1 MPITLTSK
9 EIRNGLVYLAINL
22 LLLPGLVSMVGLGLG
37 LDMAAINFCYHAIN
51 FAFVLWIF
59 RKFLLMNILVA
70 LDRLFP
76 VILYGILAYLG
87 CETLTNLVSA
97 LIFMINPGFVNFN
110 DASVASMV
118 AQSPLLAFAVI
129 ALVPIAEETL
139 YRGLV
144 FRGLYQKNHILAYC
158 ASMVFFS
165 AIHVLGYADVLTP
178 AQLLF
183 SFIQYL
189 PAGYCLCF
197 AYRRSGTIIAP
208 IAVHMA
214 INAMAVLAYVR

>member
-9 EIRNGLVYLAINL
+9 EIRNGIAYLALNL

-37 LDMAAINFCYHAIN
+37 LDMAGINFCYYFLN

-59 RKFLLMNILVA
+59 RKFLWGNVLVA

-76 VILYGILAYLG
+76 VLWYGILGYLG
-87 CETLTNLVSA
+87 YETVTNLVSA
-97 LIFMINPGFVNFN
+97 LIFLINPAFVNFN
-110 DASVASMV
+110 DATVASMV
-118 AQSPLLAFAVI
+118 TQSPLLAFSVI
-129 ALVPIAEETL
+129 ALVPLAEETL

-144 FRGLYQKNHILAYC
+144 FRGLYEKNHILAYC
-158 ASMVFFS
+158 VSMAFFS
-165 AIHVLGYADVLTP
+165 AIHVVGYADVLSP

-197 AYRRSGTIIAP
+197 VYRRSGTIITP

-214 INAMAVLAYVR
+214 INAMAVLAHVR

>member
-1 MPITLTSK
+1 MPITLSSK
-9 EIRNGLVYLAINL
+9 EIRNGCVYLALNL
-22 LLLPGLVSMVGLGLG
+22 LLLPGLISLVGLGLG
-37 LDMAAINFCYHAIN
+37 LDTAGINFCYYFLN

-59 RKFLLMNILVA
+59 RKFLWGNVLVA

-76 VILYGILAYLG
+76 VLVYSILAYLG
-87 CETLTNLVSA
+87 YETVTNLVST
-97 LIFMINPGFVNFN
+97 LIFFINPGFVNFN
-110 DASVASMV
+110 DASVAGMV
-118 AQSPLLAFAVI
+118 TQNPLLAFSVI
-129 ALVPIAEETL
+129 ALVPLAEETL

-158 ASMVFFS
+158 VSMAFFS
-165 AIHVLGYADVLTP
+165 AIHVLGYADLLTP
-178 AQLLF
+178 VQLLF

-214 INAMAVLAYVR
+214 INAMAVLAHVR